1 MTENPIPAS
10 DWTPG
15 TLRTHKIGRARRGP
29 IWGPVG
35 GGLFSGRY
43 RTYRPVLLTTGP
55 ARATARDGQPVFRF
69 FYFSW
74 VLWRFQVA
82 THNPRSRPVG
92 YATPEVPRALRLRSD
107 CDLVALGRCHGACTP
122 GGTPGP
128 GYASTHAVA
137 LPRSLF
143 WQPPPGCGPGRP
155 QVKNAVSGTLRLQV
169 RDLSTRTRGQYAA
182 PAAASPAR
190 VGQVP
195 TPPGLQ
201 LPASAAEPFEQQA
214 R

>member
-1 MTENPIPAS
+1 MGSRGGRIVQRPIS
-10 DWTPG
+10 H
-15 TLRTHKIGRARRGP
+15 L
-29 IWGPVG
+29 
-35 GGLFSGRY
+35 
-43 RTYRPVLLTTGP
+43 P
-55 ARATARDGQPVFRF
+55 ARAAHDESGPRNSTGWSTG
-69 FYFSW
+69 FSIFCFLW

-107 CDLVALGRCHGACTP
+107 CDLVAPGRCHGVCTP

-143 WQPPPGCGPGRP
+143 WQAPPGCGPGRP
-155 QVKNAVSGTLRLQV
+155 LGRNVENAVSGILRLQV
-169 RDLSTRTRGQYAA
+169 RDLSTRGQYAT
-182 PAAASPAR
+182 PEAASPAR

-195 TPPGLQ
+195 TSPGLQ
-201 LPASAAEPFEQQA
+201 LTASAAEPFEHQTRRREPQKPPTFCL
-214 R
+214 RPSTY

>member
-1 MTENPIPAS
+1 MTEIPIPAS
-10 DWTPG
+10 DWSPG

-29 IWGPVG
+29 IWGARGWGSLQQPK
-35 GGLFSGRY
+35 LY
-43 RTYRPVLLTTGP
+43 LP
-55 ARATARDGQPVFRF
+55 ARAAHDESGPRNFTGWSTRF
-69 FYFSW
+69 SIFCFLW

-107 CDLVALGRCHGACTP
+107 CDLVAPGRCHGACTPGGTP

-143 WQPPPGCGPGRP
+143 WQAPPGCGPGLLSR
-155 QVKNAVSGTLRLQV
+155 KRRFWDLATSSTGFEYTRAV
-169 RDLSTRTRGQYAA
+169 RDPRSGELGQGR
-182 PAAASPAR
+182 PSPDLTWP
-190 VGQVP
+190 P
-195 TPPGLQ
+195 THSLCGR
-201 LPASAAEPFEQQA
+201 AV
-214 R
+214 

>member
-1 MTENPIPAS
+1 MGSRGGRIVQRPIS
-10 DWTPG
+10 H
-15 TLRTHKIGRARRGP
+15 L
-29 IWGPVG
+29 
-35 GGLFSGRY
+35 
-43 RTYRPVLLTTGP
+43 P
-55 ARATARDGQPVFRF
+55 ARAAHDESGPRNSTGWSTG
-69 FYFSW
+69 FSIFCFLW

-107 CDLVALGRCHGACTP
+107 CDLVAPGRCHGVCTP

-155 QVKNAVSGTLRLQV
+155 LGRPGPHPGGACQKLKCRKRRFWDLATSSTGFEYTRAV
-169 RDLSTRTRGQYAA
+169 RDPRSGEPGQGRPSPDLTR
-182 PAAASPAR
+182 P
-190 VGQVP
+190 P
-195 TPPGLQ
+195 THSLCGR
-201 LPASAAEPFEQQA
+201 AV
-214 R
+214 

>member
-1 MTENPIPAS
+1 MANQ
-10 DWTPG
+10 
-15 TLRTHKIGRARRGP
+15 
-29 IWGPVG
+29 
-35 GGLFSGRY
+35 FSE
-43 RTYRPVLLTTGP
+43 
-55 ARATARDGQPVFRF
+55 

-107 CDLVALGRCHGACTP
+107 CDLVPPGRCHGACTP

-128 GYASTHAVA
+128 GYTSTHAVA

-143 WQPPPGCGPGRP
+143 WQPPQGAALADRREARAAPWGAAR
-155 QVKNAVSGTLRLQV
+155 NAVSGVLRLQV
-169 RDLSTRTRGQYAA
+169 RDLSTRGQYAT
-182 PAAASPAR
+182 PEAASSAR
-190 VGQVP
+190 VDQVP

-201 LPASAAEPFEQQA
+201 LTASAVEPFERQA
-214 R
+214 RRREPRKKVTFNLRPCTPP